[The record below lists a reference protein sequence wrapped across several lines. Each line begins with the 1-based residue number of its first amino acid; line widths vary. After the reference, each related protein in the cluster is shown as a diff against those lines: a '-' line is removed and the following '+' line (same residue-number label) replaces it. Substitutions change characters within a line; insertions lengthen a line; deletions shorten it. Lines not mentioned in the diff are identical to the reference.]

1 MKNWLNWFR
10 EFRALDSTLER
21 HKNFDLFADSELSR
35 LFVKQGYVVVRT
47 GQKKLFEK
55 IRAEYDQLSKELDA
69 EIKDKGFINTSELPV
84 GEVKRQQEQL
94 IGNYADKLFENVF
107 KPNSVDIQPEVFF
120 VKPPKSSSEV
130 AIHQD
135 AVIVDERK
143 KASFHCWIPLQK
155 SDVDNGGL
163 QVIPGSH
170 KLTNP
175 HRAFSVPWE
184 FSKYTQV
191 LADYLMPVSMEL
203 GDILIYDR
211 AVIHYSPPNLSEDW
225 RVAMAYT
232 VAERPL
238 QFLHLLLNKEANEV
252 EFYEVRSDFLL
263 NEDPFS
269 KPANAKLVKK
279 EKLHQVK
286 YTERQ
291 FRWLCQKAI
300 RITRASSY

>member
-10 EFRALDSTLER
+10 EFRELDSTLER
-21 HKNFDLFADSELSR
+21 HENFNLFADSELNH
-35 LFVKQGYVVVRT
+35 LFVKQGFVVVRT
-47 GQKKLFEK
+47 GQKKLFEN
-55 IRAEYDQLSKELDA
+55 IRSEYDRLSAELDSV
-69 EIKDKGFINTSELPV
+69 IQGKGFINTSELPA

-94 IGNYADKLFENVF
+94 IGNYADRIFHNVF
-107 KPNSVDIQPEVFF
+107 KPDTVDIQPEVFF
-120 VKPPKSSSEV
+120 VKPPNSSSEV

-143 KASFHCWIPLQK
+143 RASFHCWIPLQQ

-170 KLTNP
+170 KLVNP

-184 FSKYTQV
+184 FSNYGQV
-191 LADYLMPVSMEL
+191 LADHLMPVKMEL

-211 AVIHYSPPNLSEDW
+211 ALIHYSPPNISDDW

-238 QFLHLLLNKEANEV
+238 QFLHLLLNSKSKEV
-252 EFYEVRSDFLL
+252 EFYEVSSDFLL

-269 KPANAKLVKK
+269 KPTNGKLLKK

-286 YTERQ
+286 HSERQ
-291 FRWLCQKAI
+291 FRWLCQKAVK
-300 RITRASSY
+300 TAGVTY